1 MGPKK
6 KHMTL
11 RYKRTA
17 TEKDPPSL
25 CPIYAYQTSL
35 VIITRGYF
43 LMKNPQLQHLF
54 VESESPMLALGIHI
68 KTHKL
73 IFMHSN
79 V

>member
-1 MGPKK
+1 
-6 KHMTL
+6 
-11 RYKRTA
+11 
-17 TEKDPPSL
+17 
-25 CPIYAYQTSL
+25 
-35 VIITRGYF
+35 
-43 LMKNPQLQHLF
+43 MKNPQLQHLF